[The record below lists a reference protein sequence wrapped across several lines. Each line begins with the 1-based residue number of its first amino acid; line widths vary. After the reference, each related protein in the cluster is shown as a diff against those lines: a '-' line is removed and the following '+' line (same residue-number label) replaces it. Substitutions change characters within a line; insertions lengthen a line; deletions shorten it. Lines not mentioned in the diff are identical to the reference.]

1 MAVVIEIEN
10 VSKKYQRTYPG
21 VKALLAGVMKSLKG
35 CNGTIENSSQN
46 EFFALK
52 NVSLKINEGESVGI
66 TGENGAGKSTLL
78 KLIYGVTTP
87 TNGRVKIRGAIT
99 GFLDI
104 LAGFH
109 HEYTGRENVF
119 FAGAFLGA
127 TKKALQ
133 REFDNIVHFAELEGH
148 IDIPIKKYSSGMC
161 LRLAFSI
168 AIHLEH
174 EIVLFDEI
182 FAVGDKKF
190 QEKCQKKLKD
200 LIHAQS
206 KTVLLASHDSNLVK
220 NVCTRVIELH
230 QGELVSDRTLCSST
244 TGG

>member
-1 MAVVIEIEN
+1 MAVVIEIDN
-10 VSKKYQRTYPG
+10 VSKKYRRTYQRITAHFSRLIKPF
-21 VKALLAGVMKSLKG
+21 
-35 CNGTIENSSQN
+35 NGDHTSDIQTAKNENV
-46 EFFALK
+46 ALK
-52 NVSLKINEGESVGI
+52 NISLTINEGESLGI

-78 KLIYGVTTP
+78 KLLYGVTSPGTG
-87 TNGRVKIRGAIT
+87 TIKIRGTIA
-99 GFLDI
+99 GYLDI

-127 TKKALQ
+127 PKKALQ
-133 REFDNIVHFAELEGH
+133 KELDNIIQFAELEDH
-148 IDIPIKKYSSGMC
+148 IDVPIKKYSSGMC

-174 EIVLFDEI
+174 EILLFDEI

-190 QEKCQKKLKD
+190 QEKCQNKLKE
-200 LIHAQS
+200 LIKTQN

-220 NVCTRVIELH
+220 NVCSRVIELH
-230 QGELVSDRTLCSST
+230 KGEIISDQSL
-244 TGG
+244 

>member
-10 VSKKYQRTYPG
+10 VSKKYQRNYPG
-21 VKALLAGVMKSLKG
+21 VMALLAGLMKSVH
-35 CNGTIENSSQN
+35 GTDTTIKNTKHN

-78 KLIYGVTTP
+78 KLIYGVTNP
-87 TNGRVKIRGAIT
+87 TNGSLKIRGAIS

-119 FAGAFLGA
+119 FTGAFLGA
-127 TKKALQ
+127 SKKALQ
-133 REFDNIVHFAELEGH
+133 REFDNIVQFAELEDH

-168 AIHLEH
+168 AVHLEH
-174 EIVLFDEI
+174 EIFIFDEI
-182 FAVGDKKF
+182 FAVGDNNFK
-190 QEKCQKKLKD
+190 EKCQKKLKD
-200 LIHAQS
+200 LICTQN
-206 KTVLLASHDSNLVK
+206 KTVLLASHDRDLVK
-220 NVCTRVIELH
+220 NVCSRVIELH
-230 QGELVSDRTLCSST
+230 QGELINDLPL
-244 TGG
+244 